1 MLYLIY
7 TTDYKNQIGDQNL
20 FEQTCKEDKN
30 WFVAVTKHHK
40 ICLVGKNTAQTLPKL
55 QDREVV
61 ILDRDDQPKDGI
73 IIGGKMI
80 YESFWDKVN
89 VVYRSVHK
97 NVDFGGLKFE
107 PDYSKFVLFEK
118 SESEDLIK
126 EIWIRVPAFSRQI
139 KYRYE
144 NNIYMSFAKCV
155 SELESLDK
163 AMQVGCLFVK
173 DKEIISYGANGS
185 TFHENR
191 EKEMLTKDLTY
202 HFGGCVRRE
211 NHIPSGQNYELCEG
225 CDTKNHDVPSA
236 INKIVNTPKFNL
248 LRDSVCYMYGHYY
261 CCQSCLSKM
270 EKLGVSE
277 IVISKDFVTKFL
289 GILSLN

>member
-7 TTDYKNQIGDQNL
+7 TTDNNNQIGDQNL

-30 WFVAVTKHHK
+30 WFVEVTKHHK
-40 ICLVGKNTAQTLPKL
+40 ICLVGKNTASTLPKL

-61 ILDRDDQPKDGI
+61 ILDRDNQPKDGI
-73 IIGGKMI
+73 IIGGKKI
-80 YESFWDKVN
+80 YEAFWDKVN

-97 NVDFGGLKFE
+97 NVDFGGIKFE
-107 PDYSKFVLFEK
+107 PDFAKFVLFEK

-126 EIWIRVPAFSRQI
+126 EIWIRVPVFSRQI

-144 NNIYMSFAKCV
+144 NNIYMNFAKAV
-155 SELESLDK
+155 SDIESLDK

-211 NHIPSGQNYELCEG
+211 NHIPSGQNYEMCEG

-236 INKIVNTPKFNL
+236 INKIANTPKFGL
-248 LRDSVCYMYGHYY
+248 LQGSVCYMSGHYY

-289 GILSLN
+289 GILSLG